1 MCLFWASYWKNA
13 TPLINNHLNCDS
25 LGIIDLLGS
34 EFSTRKKL
42 DELILMAKL
51 MFIVANTCRL
61 PGTASHLFLRLILW
75 GLSVLKH
82 WHRRCETCTVAYWLD
97 LAVKKKIETWNERE
111 IERVKGRKK
120 EVHKRDERICPGELL
135 CHPWDTINNCRHSLS
150 PWKQAAMLDRRDTL
164 CWNDRDI
171 QY

>member
-1 MCLFWASYWKNA
+1 MFPIEGKLSCLAGRHVSLALWPPFFHKLSFVSGTSNFMLWSSRLKGKPQKQYNVTASLMCLFWASYWKKA

-61 PGTASHLFLRLILW
+61 PGTASHLFSQTDSLR
-75 GLSVLKH
+75 
-82 WHRRCETCTVAYWLD
+82 A
-97 LAVKKKIETWNERE
+97 
-111 IERVKGRKK
+111 
-120 EVHKRDERICPGELL
+120 
-135 CHPWDTINNCRHSLS
+135 
-150 PWKQAAMLDRRDTL
+150 
-164 CWNDRDI
+164 
-171 QY
+171 

>member
-1 MCLFWASYWKNA
+1 MILWASLICWEVNLA
-13 TPLINNHLNCDS
+13 PERNLMNSSWWLNWCSLWLTPAGCQAQHLIFFSDWFSEGLVCWNTGTGGVRHA
-25 LGIIDLLGS
+25 LL
-34 EFSTRKKL
+34 
-42 DELILMAKL
+42 LI
-51 MFIVANTCRL
+51 
-61 PGTASHLFLRLILW
+61 
-75 GLSVLKH
+75 GLTLQ
-82 WHRRCETCTVAYWLD
+82 W
-97 LAVKKKIETWNERE
+97 KKKIETWNERE